1 MRSRQITDVQV
12 IRVPLRSKFRG
23 VTFREALIFKGS
35 ERYAEFSP
43 FLEYEDQEASA
54 WLKAALEFANTPL
67 DKPLR
72 NSIEINATLPA
83 VSQADIPKVLANFGS
98 FKTVKIKVAELGQT
112 LEDDLAR
119 ITAVKRL
126 YPETRIRLDANG
138 GYSVEQT
145 IALLQKIEGTPI
157 EYFEQPV
164 ATIEELVTLKLAM
177 ESGGLQVK
185 IAADE
190 SIRKASDPMLIQK
203 SGAADIAVLKVQPLG
218 GIARSLEIA
227 SQMTMEPVV
236 SSALE
241 TSLGISQG
249 LFLASQ
255 LPKLNYA
262 CGLGTV
268 SLLESDLAKNPLIPV
283 DGFLE
288 VQEVELDQAAVAEL
302 AADSERTDFWHR
314 RLDRCLEL
322 L

>member
-1 MRSRQITDVQV
+1 MRSGQITDVQV

-23 VTFREALIFKGS
+23 VTFREALLFKGS
-35 ERYAEFSP
+35 ARYAEFSP
-43 FLEYEDQEASA
+43 FLEYEDQEASV
-54 WLKAALEFANTPL
+54 WLKAALEFANSPIN
-67 DKPLR
+67 KPLR
-72 NSIEINATLPA
+72 DTIEINATLPA
-83 VSQADIPKVLANFGS
+83 VSEAKIAGVLENFGS
-98 FKTVKIKVAELGQT
+98 FKTVKIKVSETGQN

-119 ITAVKRL
+119 ITAVKNL
-126 YPETRIRLDANG
+126 YPEARIRLDANG
-138 GYSVEQT
+138 GYSMEQA
-145 IALLQKIEGTPI
+145 IALLQKLDGIPI

-164 ATIEELVTLKLAM
+164 STVEELLELKKVM
-177 ESGGLQVK
+177 VSSGLGVK

-190 SIRKASDPMLIQK
+190 SIRKASDPILVSE

-218 GIARSLEIA
+218 GISRSLEIA
-227 SQMTMEPVV
+227 SQMNMEPVV

-255 LPKLNYA
+255 LPALTYA

-268 SLLESDLAKNPLIPV
+268 SLLESDIAKNPLIPV
-283 DGFLE
+283 NGFLE
-288 VQEVELDQAAVAEL
+288 VQEVELDKAAVAEL
-302 AADSERTDFWHR
+302 AVDPERTDFWHR

>member
-1 MRSRQITDVQV
+1 MRSGQINDVQV

-43 FLEYEDQEASA
+43 FLDYEDQEAST
-54 WLKAALEFANTPL
+54 WLKAAFEFANMPL
-67 DKPLR
+67 AKPAR
-72 NSIEINATLPA
+72 EKIEINATLPA
-83 VSQADIPKVLANFGS
+83 VSESDISKVLEPFGS
-98 FKTVKIKVAELGQT
+98 FSTVKIKVAEKGQD
-112 LEDDLAR
+112 LEDDISR
-119 ITAVKRL
+119 ILRTNRL
-126 YPETRIRLDANG
+126 YPHSKIRLDANG
-138 GYSVEQT
+138 GFSVDQAT
-145 IALLQKIEGTPI
+145 ALLQKLEHLPI

-164 ATIEELVTLKLAM
+164 ATIEDLVELRFLMK
-177 ESGGLQVK
+177 SRGLSVK

-190 SIRKASDPMLIQK
+190 LIRKASDPTLVAE
-203 SGAADIAVLKVQPLG
+203 SGAVDIAVLKVQPLG
-218 GIARSLEIA
+218 GIKNSLEIA
-227 SQMTMEPVV
+227 NRMDLEPVV

-255 LPKLNYA
+255 LPNLNYA

-268 SLLESDLAKNPLIPV
+268 SLLESDIAKNPLIPV
-283 DGFLE
+283 NGFLN
-288 VQEVELDQAAVAEL
+288 VQEIELDQEAVSEL
-302 AADSERTDFWHR
+302 AVDGERRDFWHR